1 MSLKNI
7 LVKKGIKQIELA
19 KKLNISRQNLR
30 YKLKAWE
37 EKRKGFS
44 IDELDVIAKIL
55 NETLNFFYNI
65 CTKSIKSN

>member
-55 NETLNFFYNI
+55 NETLNFFL
-65 CTKSIKSN
+65 

>member
-55 NETLNFFYNI
+55 NETLNFFFI
-65 CTKSIKSN
+65 TFVQKV

>member
-1 MSLKNI
+1 MIFLSLKNI

-55 NETLNFFYNI
+55 NETLNFFL
-65 CTKSIKSN
+65 